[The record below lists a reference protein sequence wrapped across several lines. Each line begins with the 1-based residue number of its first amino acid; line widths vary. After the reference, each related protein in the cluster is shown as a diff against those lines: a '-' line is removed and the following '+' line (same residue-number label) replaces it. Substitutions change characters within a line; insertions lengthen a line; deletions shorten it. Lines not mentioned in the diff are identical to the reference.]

1 MMKFH
6 LSLEINGNSW
16 RYFLCLCISSQ
27 VHSLPFSMRLRI
39 FWISM
44 ISMRDTPTTTFEGSI
59 VRGFLMRKHSQLAN
73 ELLNGS
79 EVSLFSIYSK
89 IVGYHVQLFCGLWE
103 FLLFLSRS
111 CFFFVTLMNFMW
123 KVFWDLLEVVRGVV
137 NVNCA

>member
-1 MMKFH
+1 MKFH

-89 IVGYHVQLFCGLWE
+89 IVGYHAQLFCGLWE